1 MSSIVIYMIHIIIYM
16 FELTHL
22 FERMFIFSV
31 THEGKSYRTS
41 PYKKQLLFSNVMS
54 LQSVV
59 IIIMVKAA
67 AIHLLGSSLHFYY
80 IGNIFLSRCVL
91 EFHE

>member
-1 MSSIVIYMIHIIIYM
+1 M
-16 FELTHL
+16 FVLTHR

-31 THEGKSYRTS
+31 THESKSYRRS
-41 PYKKQLLFSNVMS
+41 PYKRQLLFSTVMS

-67 AIHLLGSSLHFYY
+67 AIHLLGSSLPFYY
-80 IGNIFLSRCVL
+80 I
-91 EFHE
+91 

>member
-1 MSSIVIYMIHIIIYM
+1 M
-16 FELTHL
+16 FVLTHR

-31 THEGKSYRTS
+31 THEGKSYRRS
-41 PYKKQLLFSNVMS
+41 PYKRQLLFSTVMS

-67 AIHLLGSSLHFYY
+67 AIHLLGSSLPFYY
-80 IGNIFLSRCVL
+80 I
-91 EFHE
+91 